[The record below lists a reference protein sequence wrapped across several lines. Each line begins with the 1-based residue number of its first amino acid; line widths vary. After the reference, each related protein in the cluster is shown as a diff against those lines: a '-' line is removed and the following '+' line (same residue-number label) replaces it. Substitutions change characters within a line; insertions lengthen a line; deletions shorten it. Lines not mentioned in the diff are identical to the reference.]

1 MQHSLTHTHTV
12 TLAHPLWAR
21 ERSPR
26 RADGMLSELIP
37 RVLAEKRMSLKF
49 IGRNYKSNNNSN
61 NWENNSS
68 SSSSA
73 AAAAAALTLSDRLPD
88 IPSVKCIFH
97 SIWESRDFM
106 FVPRLAVKSI
116 DRRGRLSW
124 LKLNIPSEGLWGCV
138 GGARMGEG
146 LLVRALKS
154 LAANLTPRD
163 F

>member
-1 MQHSLTHTHTV
+1 MEDVVLLMISVVPIVYAALSHTHAA

-73 AAAAAALTLSDRLPD
+73 AAAQQL
-88 IPSVKCIFH
+88 
-97 SIWESRDFM
+97 
-106 FVPRLAVKSI
+106 
-116 DRRGRLSW
+116 
-124 LKLNIPSEGLWGCV
+124 
-138 GGARMGEG
+138 
-146 LLVRALKS
+146 
-154 LAANLTPRD
+154 
-163 F
+163 

>member
-1 MQHSLTHTHTV
+1 MEDVVLLMISVVPIVYAALSYTHTHTV

-68 SSSSA
+68 SSS
-73 AAAAAALTLSDRLPD
+73 AAALKLSDRLPD
-88 IPSVKCIFH
+88 SQTFPV
-97 SIWESRDFM
+97 
-106 FVPRLAVKSI
+106 
-116 DRRGRLSW
+116 
-124 LKLNIPSEGLWGCV
+124 
-138 GGARMGEG
+138 
-146 LLVRALKS
+146 
-154 LAANLTPRD
+154 
-163 F
+163 